1 MQEIE
6 LAKLCETET
15 EHEAMM
21 VKARLEEEGIKV
33 MIKGLESSAFGD
45 ALDGADWIEL
55 FVPKPQLTDAKAL
68 VDDMQSE
75 DETPIPAWTCECGE
89 DVDAG
94 FFVCWSCQAEFKAE

>member
-15 EHEAMM
+15 EHEALM
-21 VKARLEEEGIKV
+21 VKAMLDEEGIKV

-55 FVPKPQLTDAKAL
+55 FVPKQQLTDAKAL
-68 VDDMQSE
+68 VDDIQSE
-75 DETPIPAWTCECGE
+75 DEAPIPAWTCECGE

-94 FFVCWSCQAEFKAE
+94 FFVCWSCQAEYKAE